1 MLITKIQI
9 LLTFNYAFIEYSDIK
24 LQSPLNV
31 IAIKSY
37 VAKQEHELTLN
48 KDEKFDVIGRIS
60 NAWLIGVLDGRR
72 GTFPA
77 ECVKVRNHFLIDV
90 TL

>member
-1 MLITKIQI
+1 MM
-9 LLTFNYAFIEYSDIK
+9 S
-24 LQSPLNV
+24 
-31 IAIKSY
+31 
-37 VAKQEHELTLN
+37 